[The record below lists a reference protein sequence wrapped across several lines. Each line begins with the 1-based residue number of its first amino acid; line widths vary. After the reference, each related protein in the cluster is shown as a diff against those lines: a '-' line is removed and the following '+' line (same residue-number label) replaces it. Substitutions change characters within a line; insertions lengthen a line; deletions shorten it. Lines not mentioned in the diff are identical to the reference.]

1 MHNLTHARELLAQL
15 GYADSD
21 GDGYLE
27 SSGTIIELTLAVINV
42 PENPVR
48 REAAL
53 SIQRNL
59 KEVGIKVNVNAL
71 AEADLK
77 DAIKKGSYDL
87 ILSGYYL
94 SEAPN
99 LKFALSQGE
108 GNLSNY
114 SSEEMNAILARID
127 EANTLEELKSAVN
140 SLQTLFAQDLPHIG
154 LFFERNTFLYRSDL
168 VPSGIKRDFDV
179 YSKISTWYFI
189 KPTEPAQ
196 ET

>member
-1 MHNLTHARELLAQL
+1 MQILKIRFWPTPLSGRPLHSNQPDGYINNIYLTKATGAEQPLFNDSSLSNANVQRYDTNLTHARELLAQL

-71 AEADLK
+71 AEARLEGCD
-77 DAIKKGSYDL
+77 KKRQL
-87 ILSGYYL
+87 
-94 SEAPN
+94 
-99 LKFALSQGE
+99 
-108 GNLSNY
+108 
-114 SSEEMNAILARID
+114 
-127 EANTLEELKSAVN
+127 
-140 SLQTLFAQDLPHIG
+140 
-154 LFFERNTFLYRSDL
+154 
-168 VPSGIKRDFDV
+168 
-179 YSKISTWYFI
+179 
-189 KPTEPAQ
+189 
-196 ET
+196 